1 MANLIVKGTKTNKER
16 TITEAAYKRL
26 AANGFGEDLKVI
38 RRVADKPAD
47 LVKAG
52 KAKKE
57 PTGEAAGNETPNA
70 ADQEKPEKPV

>member
-1 MANLIVKGTKTNKER
+1 MAKLIVKGNKTNKER

-26 AANGFGEDLKVI
+26 AANGFAQDLKVI
-38 RRVADKPAD
+38 RRIADKPAD

-57 PTGEAAGNETPNA
+57 PTGEAPAEDKPNG
-70 ADQEKPEKPV
+70 ADDKPEKPV